1 MRRNSKKRKSKLF
14 ILIFAILL
22 GIIYYRNIINRPLKT
37 TNEIV
42 QVKIEEGE
50 SLIGL
55 LDKLDDN
62 GLLRSKFI
70 LKLNVKFFNSKA
82 SLIPGTYAINKDTS
96 FNNILN
102 ILEHEGTASSQ
113 LVISIPEGN
122 TIDDIAV
129 KLSNAGL
136 FSKEDFLEAV
146 KNYELPD
153 FVSKNPKKKYDLE
166 GFLFPDTYYLD
177 ESSTPEEVINLML
190 DNFKVRL
197 KEIEKETGKDIQSS
211 EIEKLII
218 KASLVEKEAVLDEE
232 RAKVASVI
240 ENRLKKNMKLE
251 FCSTVNYVVGYDG
264 KELLKNSD
272 IKVDSPYNT
281 YKYSGL
287 PAGPICNPG
296 KESIV
301 AALEPENTNY
311 LFFVSL
317 KNQNGKQYFS
327 TTAEEH
333 ERVKKEQGY

>member
-1 MRRNSKKRKSKLF
+1 
-14 ILIFAILL
+14 
-22 GIIYYRNIINRPLKT
+22 
-37 TNEIV
+37 
-42 QVKIEEGE
+42 
-50 SLIGL
+50 
-55 LDKLDDN
+55 
-62 GLLRSKFI
+62 
-70 LKLNVKFFNSKA
+70 
-82 SLIPGTYAINKDTS
+82 
-96 FNNILN
+96 
-102 ILEHEGTASSQ
+102 
-113 LVISIPEGN
+113 
-122 TIDDIAV
+122 
-129 KLSNAGL
+129 
-136 FSKEDFLEAV
+136 
-146 KNYELPD
+146 
-153 FVSKNPKKKYDLE
+153 
-166 GFLFPDTYYLD
+166 
-177 ESSTPEEVINLML
+177 ML

-240 ENRLKKNMKLE
+240 ENRLKKKMKLE

>member
-1 MRRNSKKRKSKLF
+1 MRKNSKSRKSKLF

-22 GIIYYRNIINRPLKT
+22 GIVYYRNIINRPLKT

-42 QVKIEEGE
+42 QIKVEEGE

-55 LDKLDDN
+55 LNKLDED
-62 GLLRSKFI
+62 GLLRSKFV
-70 LKLNVKFFNSKA
+70 LKLDIKFFNNEA
-82 SLIPGTYAINKDTS
+82 SLIPGTYAINKNSS
-96 FNNILN
+96 FNEILN
-102 ILEHEGTASSQ
+102 ILEHEGQSSSQ
-113 LVISIPEGN
+113 VIVSIPEGN
-122 TIDDIAV
+122 TIDNIAV
-129 KLSNAGL
+129 KLSEAGL
-136 FSKEDFLEAV
+136 FSKEEFLEAV
-146 KNYELPD
+146 KNYDVPD
-153 FVSKNPKKKYDLE
+153 FIQKSSKKKYNLE
-166 GFLFPDTYYLD
+166 GFLFPDTYYFD
-177 ESSTPEEVINLML
+177 ENSTPEEVIKVML
-190 DNFKVRL
+190 DNFKVRI
-197 KEIEKETGKDIQSS
+197 KEIEKETGKDIESS
-211 EIEKLII
+211 EIETIII
-218 KASLVEKEAVLDEE
+218 KASLVEKEAVLDDE

-240 ENRLKKNMKLE
+240 ENRLKRNMKLE

-296 KESIV
+296 KESII
-301 AALEPENTNY
+301 AALEPEDTNY

>member
-42 QVKIEEGE
+42 QVKVEEGE

>member
-1 MRRNSKKRKSKLF
+1 MRKNSKKKKSKLF
-14 ILIFAILL
+14 ILMFAILL
-22 GIIYYRNIINRPLKT
+22 GILYYRNIINRPLKA
-37 TNEIV
+37 TNEV
-42 QVKIEEGE
+42 VEVKVEEGE
-50 SLIGL
+50 SLLGL
-55 LDKLDDN
+55 LNKLDDN
-62 GLLRSKFI
+62 DLLRNKFV
-70 LKLNVKFFNSKA
+70 LKLNIKLFNSKV

-96 FNNILN
+96 FSNILS
-102 ILEHEGTASSQ
+102 ILEHEGSASSQ
-113 LVISIPEGN
+113 VVISIPEGN
-122 TIDDIAV
+122 TVDDIAV

-136 FSKEDFLEAV
+136 FSKADFLEAV
-146 KNYELPD
+146 KNYELPE
-153 FVSKNPKKKYDLE
+153 FVSRSSKKKYDLE
-166 GFLFPDTYYLD
+166 GFLFPDTYYFD
-177 ESSTPEEVINLML
+177 ESSTPEEVIKLML

-197 KEIEKETGKDIQSS
+197 KEIEKETGKDIKLS
-211 EIEKLII
+211 EIETLIT

-240 ENRLKKNMKLE
+240 DNRLKKNMKLE
-251 FCSTVNYVVGYDG
+251 FCSTVNYVVGYEG

-296 KESIV
+296 KESII

>member
-22 GIIYYRNIINRPLKT
+22 GIIYYRNIINRPLKI

-42 QVKIEEGE
+42 QVKVEEGE

-146 KNYELPD
+146 RSAMYATLNAKSFSGSNIFTIESNLHLLIRKKLLDKGIKCVNVYD
-153 FVSKNPKKKYDLE
+153 GFYVVKSQISKAEFNKIYNE
-166 GFLFPDTYYLD
+166 
-177 ESSTPEEVINLML
+177 
-190 DNFKVRL
+190 
-197 KEIEKETGKDIQSS
+197 
-211 EIEKLII
+211 
-218 KASLVEKEAVLDEE
+218 SLVE
-232 RAKVASVI
+232 
-240 ENRLKKNMKLE
+240 LKNNMK
-251 FCSTVNYVVGYDG
+251 NHIG
-264 KELLKNSD
+264 
-272 IKVDSPYNT
+272 
-281 YKYSGL
+281 
-287 PAGPICNPG
+287 
-296 KESIV
+296 
-301 AALEPENTNY
+301 
-311 LFFVSL
+311 
-317 KNQNGKQYFS
+317 
-327 TTAEEH
+327 TTLTSAI
-333 ERVKKEQGY
+333 

>member
-42 QVKIEEGE
+42 QVKVEEGE

-136 FSKEDFLEAV
+136 FSKEDSLIRITLMKV
-146 KNYELPD
+146 QLQ
-153 FVSKNPKKKYDLE
+153 KKL
-166 GFLFPDTYYLD
+166 
-177 ESSTPEEVINLML
+177 
-190 DNFKVRL
+190 
-197 KEIEKETGKDIQSS
+197 
-211 EIEKLII
+211 
-218 KASLVEKEAVLDEE
+218 
-232 RAKVASVI
+232 
-240 ENRLKKNMKLE
+240 
-251 FCSTVNYVVGYDG
+251 
-264 KELLKNSD
+264 
-272 IKVDSPYNT
+272 
-281 YKYSGL
+281 
-287 PAGPICNPG
+287 
-296 KESIV
+296 
-301 AALEPENTNY
+301 
-311 LFFVSL
+311 
-317 KNQNGKQYFS
+317 
-327 TTAEEH
+327 
-333 ERVKKEQGY
+333 